1 MQQPIFQFHTF
12 PHLPFSSLYVIG
24 YSLSFRLCVC
34 SDTATVLQRQLSDA
48 VCGRFR
54 KLDEGLFFFCRCSPF
69 ISAAPIPGSRAPEG
83 QLASAACPSA
93 ETGSPCRGASARA
106 LLCGERASANANAN
120 LEKHRRRGGGR
131 GGGGIVKL
139 GHSYTLADARTSKEL
154 LLPGLSR
161 SASLFPSLPVG
172 GTAGGNT
179 HGSSSTPGLA
189 ANTSYSPPEHT
200 HKTSHICQTACP
212 HDALADLSSPTRA
225 ELSAN
230 PHCSWICGW
239 LEAGL
244 RRRLFSRVHIHPKP
258 HSSPKAWIS
267 HWPCPWRRQA
277 LNIPQAAGSCLLS

>member
-1 MQQPIFQFHTF
+1 MRDFFFFVVALHSSALQPYLGLV
-12 PHLPFSSLYVIG
+12 PLRASWPGLRVP
-24 YSLSFRLCVC
+24 
-34 SDTATVLQRQLSDA
+34 AQRQ
-48 VCGRFR
+48 GH
-54 KLDEGLFFFCRCSPF
+54 
-69 ISAAPIPGSRAPEG
+69 PEEVLLLGHFSVVRG
-83 QLASAACPSA
+83 QR
-93 ETGSPCRGASARA
+93 T
-106 LLCGERASANANAN
+106 NANAN

-154 LLPGLSR
+154 LPGLSR

-172 GTAGGNT
+172 GTAGGNA

-200 HKTSHICQTACP
+200 HTTSHICQTACL

-267 HWPCPWRRQA
+267 HWSCPWRRQA
-277 LNIPQAAGSCLLS
+277 LNIPQAAGSCLQSSHR